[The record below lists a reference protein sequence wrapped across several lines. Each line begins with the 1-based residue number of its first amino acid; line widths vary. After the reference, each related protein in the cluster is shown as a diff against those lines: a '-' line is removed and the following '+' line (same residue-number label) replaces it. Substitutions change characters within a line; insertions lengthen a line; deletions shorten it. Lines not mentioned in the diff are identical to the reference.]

1 MIYETSDHQLYFL
14 PDKGEL
20 FVSDLTMS
28 HFSRLTP
35 GTLLDGKSLMAVVE
49 DSEGWLWVATNKGMY
64 RFDKKTKVIP
74 FNFADGIPS
83 LIFINCIPIKDEEG
97 NFWFGNSRGLVRLNG
112 KDMDMLPSRYIISLS
127 DVLVNGKSMQ
137 HQLSGE
143 EGHYALT
150 LENSQ
155 KSVIIQFS
163 ALTYSDPNSLMYEYK
178 LGEEGEWISL
188 MGKSEVSLYDLPS
201 GSFPSLSVRLVILI
215 LP

>member
-64 RFDKKTKVIP
+64 RFDKKTKVVP

-112 KDMDMLPSRYIISLS
+112 KDMDMLPSRYIISCRMCW
-127 DVLVNGKSMQ
+127 SMVRAC
-137 HQLSGE
+137 S
-143 EGHYALT
+143 
-150 LENSQ
+150 
-155 KSVIIQFS
+155 
-163 ALTYSDPNSLMYEYK
+163 
-178 LGEEGEWISL
+178 ISFRE
-188 MGKSEVSLYDLPS
+188 KKAITRSHW
-201 GSFPSLSVRLVILI
+201 RIRRRA
-215 LP
+215 

>member
-64 RFDKKTKVIP
+64 RFDKKTKVVP

-112 KDMDMLPSRYIISLS
+112 KDMDMLP
-127 DVLVNGKSMQ
+127 
-137 HQLSGE
+137 
-143 EGHYALT
+143 A
-150 LENSQ
+150 
-155 KSVIIQFS
+155 
-163 ALTYSDPNSLMYEYK
+163 
-178 LGEEGEWISL
+178 
-188 MGKSEVSLYDLPS
+188 
-201 GSFPSLSVRLVILI
+201 VILFRCRMCWSMVRACSI
-215 LP
+215 SFLEKKVIMRSRWRIRRRV

>member
-64 RFDKKTKVIP
+64 RFDKKTKVVP

-83 LIFINCIPIKDEEG
+83 LIFINCIPIKDEDG

-127 DVLVNGKSMQ
+127 DVLVNGKSVQ
-137 HQLSGE
+137 HQLSYDKGR
-143 EGHYALT
+143 YSLM

-155 KSVIIQFS
+155 KV
-163 ALTYSDPNSLMYEYK
+163 
-178 LGEEGEWISL
+178 
-188 MGKSEVSLYDLPS
+188 
-201 GSFPSLSVRLVILI
+201 
-215 LP
+215 

>member
-64 RFDKKTKVIP
+64 RFDKKTKVVP

-97 NFWFGNSRGLVRLNG
+97 NFWFGNSE
-112 KDMDMLPSRYIISLS
+112 DWC
-127 DVLVNGKSMQ
+127 
-137 HQLSGE
+137 
-143 EGHYALT
+143 A
-150 LENSQ
+150 
-155 KSVIIQFS
+155 
-163 ALTYSDPNSLMYEYK
+163 
-178 LGEEGEWISL
+178 
-188 MGKSEVSLYDLPS
+188 
-201 GSFPSLSVRLVILI
+201 
-215 LP
+215 